1 MAWRA
6 SINVECA
13 DDTVLGCFTA
23 ATPHVSFLLSGV
35 QVCSNVGHCSFLA
48 AGCSA
53 CPWAVVLLRGAG
65 REQQVGRVLGFG

>member
-35 QVCSNVGHCSFLA
+35 QVCSNVGHCSFSLLVA
-48 AGCSA
+48 ARVPGQLFYC
-53 CPWAVVLLRGAG
+53 AVLDVSNKWG
-65 REQQVGRVLGFG
+65 VC

>member
-35 QVCSNVGHCSFLA
+35 QVCSNVGHCRFLA
-48 AGCSA
+48 AGCS
-53 CPWAVVLLRGAG
+53 VS
-65 REQQVGRVLGFG
+65 LGSCFTARCWT